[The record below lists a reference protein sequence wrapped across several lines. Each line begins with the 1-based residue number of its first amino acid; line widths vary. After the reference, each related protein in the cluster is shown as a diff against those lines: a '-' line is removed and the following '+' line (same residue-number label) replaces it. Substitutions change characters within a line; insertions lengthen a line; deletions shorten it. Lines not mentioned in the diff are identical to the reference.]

1 MYIFISHSSKNSAI
15 ARNICSEL
23 EKNGFECFFSTRDI
37 KAGSV
42 YAEELIDGIDR
53 SDILLLLLS
62 SASNTSPHVLREV
75 ERACSKN
82 IPIVVYKLENVTLSK
97 AMEYFLM
104 THQWVDKNTGNDA
117 AALIPILKD
126 IENRKNN
133 NAAATDTPQPV
144 PNINTTV
151 DTARDKKI
159 RLSRSVIICA
169 AVLFIALVT
178 LIVILLAGRK
188 SDIHDKQA
196 EVTETPGEIKTVQPD
211 ITDVPAEITAGAA
224 DISETPDRISD
235 APADS
240 GTVAH
245 GISDAPADSGT
256 VADGISDAPAD
267 IAVITATPDDATGN
281 ITATPDDTT
290 GNITTTPDNT
300 AGNITATPDDT
311 AGNITVTPD
320 DTTGKI
326 TVTPDDTTGNI
337 TATPDD
343 ITTVP
348 ADITDAPA
356 VTEAPVNSGIAAE
369 SEPGEIITFGKYNN
383 DPIDWIVLHKNADGS
398 SILISKDIL
407 CLKAFDAPE
416 SGEFGSCYDEALI
429 GDTPMEKMY
438 WTSSKAAL
446 APEILIQAYGNNDW
460 SVSNLRTW
468 LNAGTQVVTYPDSAP
483 TNAAAVTHGTGYAT
497 EFGFLN
503 SINFTK
509 DEQNALIPYS
519 YEYTN
524 SITGKVTECT
534 DKVFILSQEEL
545 SWFSDYALSPLAAP
559 TEKAL
564 ETDYEHAY
572 DGSYT
577 NGFHYWWLRDGSPEC
592 VCMTT
597 LAAPSLDP
605 PVTEWLS
612 SYYGVGGVR
621 PCICVK

>member
-133 NAAATDTPQPV
+133 NAAATGTPQPV

-224 DISETPDRISD
+224 EISETPDSISD
-235 APADS
+235 ASADN

-245 GISDAPADSGT
+245 GISDSPADSGT
-256 VADGISDAPAD
+256 VADGISDASADSGTVADGISDASADNGTVADGISDASAD
-267 IAVITATPDDATGN
+267 IAVITATPDDTAGN

-290 GNITTTPDNT
+290 GNIT
-300 AGNITATPDDT
+300 
-311 AGNITVTPD
+311 V
-320 DTTGKI
+320 
-326 TVTPDDTTGNI
+326 
-337 TATPDD
+337 TPDD

-348 ADITDAPA
+348 VDITDAPA

-468 LNAGTQVVTYPDSAP
+468 LNAGTQVVTYPDGAP

-545 SWFSDYALSPLAAP
+545 SWFSDYSLSPLAAP